1 MILSMYFNWGAAVT
15 DFVRVIVSGVSIN
28 DNQKHTA
35 RYIRK
40 SIAGVT
46 VSDIRRQTVGLFRNV
61 ANAVA
66 IADILTKL
74 RSVFVF
80 IADSASSL
88 ALIAERIRTIPHF
101 IADYAYALDTVL
113 YWRGIIRRISN
124 TIRINSGFAWLR
136 CRVRTIVETVL
147 LTHKTSKKFAY
158 IRVMDVKAHSS
169 AETKRRGDFHRFNAD
184 TLSLPDNPIRSVGYS
199 IKIFTTSLI
208 RDYVI
213 SHFLVSKDEIKLK
226 SRITTEIILKSYI
239 R

>member
-1 MILSMYFNWGAAVT
+1 
-15 DFVRVIVSGVSIN
+15 
-28 DNQKHTA
+28 
-35 RYIRK
+35 
-40 SIAGVT
+40 
-46 VSDIRRQTVGLFRNV
+46 LFRNV

-66 IADILTKL
+66 TVDILAKL

-88 ALIAERIRTIPHF
+88 ALIAKRIRTIPRF
-101 IADYAYALDTVL
+101 IDDYAYGFDVATYLRV
-113 YWRGIIRRISN
+113 IIRNLTN

-136 CRVRTIVETVL
+136 CRVRTIVETVR
-147 LTHKTSKKFAY
+147 LTHKTDKKFAY

-169 AETKRRGDFHRFNAD
+169 DETKRRGDFHRFNDD

-213 SHFLVSKDEIKLK
+213 SRFLFSQDEIKLK
-226 SRITTEIILKSYI
+226 SRITTEIVLRSSI

>member
-1 MILSMYFNWGAAVT
+1 MILSMYFSWGAAVT
-15 DFVRVIVSGVSIN
+15 DFVRVIVNGVSVN
-28 DNQKHTA
+28 DNQMRLA

-40 SIAGVT
+40 SIADVA

-80 IADSASSL
+80 ITDTASSL
-88 ALIAERIRTIPHF
+88 ALVVERIRTIPRF
-101 IADYAYALDTVL
+101 IADYAYGFDTAL
-113 YWRGIIRRISN
+113 YWRGIIRTISN

-136 CRVRTIVETVL
+136 CRVRTIVENVR

-158 IRVMDVKAHSS
+158 IRVMDTKAHSS
-169 AETKRRGDFHRFNAD
+169 AETKRRGDFHRFNDD

-213 SHFLVSKDEIKLK
+213 SRFLVSQDEIKLK
-226 SRITTEIILKSYI
+226 SRITTEIIFKSHI